1 MNTDTADTPKDA
13 PESGAIGAAPPAAG
27 WRHYFSR
34 KMLTCVMLGFTSGLP
49 LFMLYNLLSAWLK
62 AEQVD
67 LKSIGL
73 FALVGFPYTW
83 KFVWSPLMARFH
95 FPLLGRRR
103 GWMFVTQLALLAAI
117 GSLGFYSPRDELSV
131 IVALAG
137 LVAFL
142 SASQDIVIDAYRRE
156 LLDEH
161 EQGSGTALFVNA
173 YKLSTLVPG
182 SLSLILSDFMSW
194 QMVFGITG
202 LFMLPGMLT
211 TLLIAEPNIYGEPPR
226 TLREAVVE
234 PFREFIHRSGWSHAL
249 LILAFIFLY
258 KLGDSM
264 ATALATPFY
273 MDLGFS
279 RTQIGLVAK
288 NAGLW
293 ASLAGGILGA
303 VWLEKTGVNRGLWIF
318 GVLQAV
324 AILGF
329 ALLAQ
334 TGVGAVA
341 AVDAAAAASA
351 AASAAGGA
359 IDAAAAPAAQPSTL
373 LLGLVIGLEAFAVG
387 LGTAAFT
394 GYIATTTDQRYTA
407 TQFALFTS
415 LAAVPR
421 TFFNAVTGFIVAQTG
436 WFTFFLI
443 CFALAIPGM
452 LLLPKIAPWN
462 GRPTTGAVPD

>member
-1 MNTDTADTPKDA
+1 MSTDTTATRPTA
-13 PESGAIGAAPPAAG
+13 TTSAATG

-67 LKSIGL
+67 LKAIGL

-83 KFVWSPLMARFH
+83 KFVWSPLMDRFH

-103 GWMFVTQLALLAAI
+103 GWMFITQLALLAAI
-117 GSLGFYSPRDELSV
+117 GSLGFFSPRDELSA

-156 LLDEH
+156 LLEEH

-182 SLSLILSDFMSW
+182 SLSLILSDFLSW
-194 QMVFGITG
+194 QMVFSITG

-211 TLLIAEPNIYGEPPR
+211 TLMIAEPKIYGNPPR

-234 PFREFIHRSGWSHAL
+234 PFREFIHRSGWRHAL

-273 MDLGFS
+273 MELGFS

-318 GVLQAV
+318 GVLQAI

-329 ALLAQ
+329 ALLAY
-334 TGVGAVA
+334 VG
-341 AVDAAAAASA
+341 VDALGVADAASA
-351 AASAAGGA
+351 AA
-359 IDAAAAPAAQPSTL
+359 AAAATAAATPHTL
-373 LLGLVIGLEAFAVG
+373 LLGIVIGLEAFAVG

-421 TFFNAVTGFIVAQTG
+421 TFFNAITGFIVAQTG
-436 WFTFFLI
+436 WFSFFLI
-443 CFALAIPGM
+443 CFALALPGM

-462 GRPTTGAVPD
+462 ARPAADR

>member
-1 MNTDTADTPKDA
+1 MSQPHSASVPRQT
-13 PESGAIGAAPPAAG
+13 G
-27 WRHYFSR
+27 WRHYFNR
-34 KMLTCVMLGFTSGLP
+34 KMLICVMLGFTSGLP
-49 LFMLYNLLSAWLK
+49 LFMLYNLMSAWLK

-67 LKSIGL
+67 LKAIGL

-83 KFVWSPLMARFH
+83 KFIWSPLMDRFH
-95 FPLLGRRR
+95 FPMLGRRR
-103 GWMFVTQLALLAAI
+103 GWMFITQLALLAVI
-117 GSLGFYSPRDELSV
+117 GSMGFYSPATELTM
-131 IVALAG
+131 IVFLAG
-137 LVAFL
+137 LAAFL

-156 LLDEH
+156 LLSDH

-173 YKLSTLVPG
+173 YKMSTLVPG

-194 QMVFGITG
+194 QMVFSITA
-202 LFMLPGMLT
+202 LFMLPGLFT
-211 TLLIAEPNIYGEPPR
+211 TLLISEPAIYGEPPR

-234 PFREFIHRSGWSHAL
+234 PFREFINRRGWSYAL

-273 MDLGFS
+273 IELGFS

-293 ASLAGGILGA
+293 ASLAGGIIGA

-318 GVLQAV
+318 GALQAV

-334 TGVGAVA
+334 TGV
-341 AVDAAAAASA
+341 S
-351 AASAAGGA
+351 
-359 IDAAAAPAAQPSTL
+359 APAGSAPDTL
-373 LLGLVIGLEAFAVG
+373 MLGLVIGMEAFSVG

-394 GYIATTTDQRYTA
+394 AFIATTTDERYTA

-421 TFFNAVTGFIVAQTG
+421 TFFNALTGFIVDQTG
-436 WFTFFLI
+436 WVSFFLI

-452 LLLPKIAPWN
+452 LLLPKVAPWN
-462 GRPTTGAVPD
+462 ARPAAD

>member
-1 MNTDTADTPKDA
+1 MNQDTSAVEPTPA
-13 PESGAIGAAPPAAG
+13 RG
-27 WRHYFSR
+27 WRHYFTR
-34 KMLTCVMLGFTSGLP
+34 HMLICVMLGFTSGLP
-49 LFMLYNLLSAWLK
+49 LFILYNLLSAWLK

-83 KFVWSPLMARFH
+83 KFLWSPLMDRFR
-95 FPLLGRRR
+95 FPMLGRRR
-103 GWMFVTQLALLAAI
+103 GWMFFTQLALLATI
-117 GSLGFYSPRDELSV
+117 GSMGFFSPVTDLTM
-131 IVALAG
+131 IVFLAG

-156 LLDEH
+156 MLSDR

-173 YKLSTLVPG
+173 YKMSTLVPG
-182 SLSLILSDFMSW
+182 SLSLILSDFLSW
-194 QMVFGITG
+194 QIVFTVTAF
-202 LFMLPGMLT
+202 FMLPGVFT
-211 TLLIAEPNIYGEPPR
+211 TLLIREPSIYGEPPR
-226 TLREAVVE
+226 TLREAVVL
-234 PFREFIHRSGWSHAL
+234 PFKEFIERSGWSHAAM
-249 LILAFIFLY
+249 ILAFIFLY

-329 ALLAQ
+329 ALLAK
-334 TGVGAVA
+334 VGA
-341 AVDAAAAASA
+341 SA
-351 AASAAGGA
+351 PGVVP
-359 IDAAAAPAAQPSTL
+359 DTF
-373 LLGLVIGLEAFAVG
+373 LLGLVIGVEAFAVG

-394 GYIATTTDQRYTA
+394 AYIATATDSRYTA

-421 TFFNAVTGFIVAQTG
+421 TFFNALTGFIVAHTG
-436 WFTFFLI
+436 WFEFFLI
-443 CFALAIPGM
+443 CFALALPGM

-462 GRPTTGAVPD
+462 VPAGIDDKKHAGDSAG

>member
-1 MNTDTADTPKDA
+1 
-13 PESGAIGAAPPAAG
+13 
-27 WRHYFSR
+27 
-34 KMLTCVMLGFTSGLP
+34 MLICVMLGFTSGLP
-49 LFMLYNLLSAWLK
+49 LFILYNLLSAWLK

-83 KFVWSPLMARFH
+83 KFLWSPLMDRFR
-95 FPLLGRRR
+95 FPMLGRRR
-103 GWMFVTQLALLAAI
+103 GWMFFTQLALLATI
-117 GSLGFYSPRDELSV
+117 GSMGFYSPVTDLTI
-131 IVALAG
+131 IVFLAG

-156 LLDEH
+156 MLSDR

-173 YKLSTLVPG
+173 YKMSTLVPG
-182 SLSLILSDFMSW
+182 SLSLILSDFLSW
-194 QMVFGITG
+194 QVVFSVTA
-202 LFMLPGMLT
+202 LFMLPGVFT
-211 TLLIAEPNIYGEPPR
+211 TLLIREPSIYGEPPR
-226 TLREAVVE
+226 TLREAVVL
-234 PFREFIHRSGWSHAL
+234 PFKEFIERSGWSHAAM
-249 LILAFIFLY
+249 ILAFIFLY

-273 MDLGFS
+273 MDLGYS

-334 TGVGAVA
+334 VGA
-341 AVDAAAAASA
+341 
-351 AASAAGGA
+351 GA
-359 IDAAAAPAAQPSTL
+359 PGVVPDTF
-373 LLGLVIGLEAFAVG
+373 LLGLVIGVEAFAVG

-394 GYIATTTDQRYTA
+394 AYIATATDSRYTA

-421 TFFNAVTGFIVAQTG
+421 TFFNAFTGFIVAHTG
-436 WFTFFLI
+436 WFEFFLI

-462 GRPTTGAVPD
+462 VPAGIEEKKHGGDSAG

>member
-1 MNTDTADTPKDA
+1 MDTTSPSEA
-13 PESGAIGAAPPAAG
+13 PAASG

-34 KMLTCVMLGFTSGLP
+34 HMLICVMLGFTSGLP
-49 LFMLYNLLSAWLK
+49 LFILYNLLSAWLK

-83 KFVWSPLMARFH
+83 KFLWSPLMDRFH

-103 GWMFVTQLALLAAI
+103 GWMFFTQLALLAAV
-117 GSLGFYSPRDELSV
+117 GSMGFFSPLTDLTAV
-131 IVALAG
+131 VTLAG
-137 LVAFL
+137 LIAFL

-156 LLDEH
+156 LLSDA

-173 YKLSTLVPG
+173 YKMSTLVPG
-182 SLSLILSDFMSW
+182 SLSLILSDFLSW
-194 QMVFGITG
+194 QMVFGITA
-202 LFMLPGMLT
+202 LFMLPGLLT
-211 TLLIAEPNIYGEPPR
+211 TLLISEPAIYGEPPR

-273 MDLGFS
+273 MELGYT

-318 GVLQAV
+318 GVLQAI

-334 TGVGAVA
+334 TGV
-341 AVDAAAAASA
+341 AAA
-351 AASAAGGA
+351 GA
-359 IDAAAAPAAQPSTL
+359 EPSTL
-373 LLGLVIGLEAFAVG
+373 MLGLVIGLEAFAVG

-394 GYIATTTDQRYTA
+394 AYIATTTDQRYTA

-421 TFFNAVTGFIVAQTG
+421 TFFNALTGFIVAQTG
-436 WFTFFLI
+436 WFVFFLI

-452 LLLPKIAPWN
+452 LLLPRIAPWN
-462 GRPTTGAVPD
+462 TSQPPQDV

>member
-1 MNTDTADTPKDA
+1 MSLAAQTGTD
-13 PESGAIGAAPPAAG
+13 PATKTG
-27 WRHYFSR
+27 WRHYFNR
-34 KMLTCVMLGFTSGLP
+34 QMLICVSLGFSSGLP
-49 LFMLYNLLSAWLK
+49 LFILYNLLSAWLK
-62 AEQVD
+62 SEAVD
-67 LKSIGL
+67 LKAIGL

-83 KFVWSPLMARFH
+83 KFVWSPLMDRYH
-95 FPLLGRRR
+95 LPLLGRRR
-103 GWMFVTQLALLAAI
+103 GWMLVTQMLLLGAI
-117 GSLGFYSPRDELSV
+117 GAMGFYSPKTDLTS
-131 IVALAG
+131 IVFLCGAI
-137 LVAFL
+137 AFL

-156 LLDEH
+156 MLSDQQ
-161 EQGSGTALFVNA
+161 QGSGTAVFVNA

-182 SLSLILSDFMSW
+182 ALSLILSDFMSW
-194 QMVFGITG
+194 QEVFAITA
-202 LFMLPGMLT
+202 LFMLPGILT
-211 TLLIAEPNIYGEPPR
+211 TLLISEPKIYGTPPKN
-226 TLREAVVE
+226 LREAVVL

-249 LILAFIFLY
+249 WVLAFIFLY

-273 MDLGFS
+273 IDLGFS

-318 GVLQAV
+318 GALQAA

-329 ALLAQ
+329 AVLAK
-334 TGVGAVA
+334 TGVSTNVHATLMLGA
-341 AVDAAAAASA
+341 
-351 AASAAGGA
+351 
-359 IDAAAAPAAQPSTL
+359 
-373 LLGLVIGLEAFAVG
+373 VIGLEAFAVG

-394 GYIATTTDQRYTA
+394 AYIATTTDPRYTA

-421 TFFNAVTGFIVAQTG
+421 TFFNAATGYIVAQTG
-436 WFTFFLI
+436 WFTFFLL

-452 LLLPKIAPWN
+452 LMLPKIAPWN
-462 GRPTTGAVPD
+462 RKEKSTNA

>member
-1 MNTDTADTPKDA
+1 MNQDTSAVEPTLA
-13 PESGAIGAAPPAAG
+13 RG
-27 WRHYFSR
+27 WRHYFTR
-34 KMLTCVMLGFTSGLP
+34 HMLICVMLGFTSGLP
-49 LFMLYNLLSAWLK
+49 LFILYNLLSAWLK

-83 KFVWSPLMARFH
+83 KFLWSPLMDRFR
-95 FPLLGRRR
+95 FPMLGRRR
-103 GWMFVTQLALLAAI
+103 GWMFFTQLALLATI
-117 GSLGFYSPRDELSV
+117 GSMGFFSPVTDLTM
-131 IVALAG
+131 IVFLAG

-156 LLDEH
+156 MLSDR

-173 YKLSTLVPG
+173 YKMSTLVPG
-182 SLSLILSDFMSW
+182 SLSLILSDFLSW
-194 QMVFGITG
+194 QIVFSITA
-202 LFMLPGMLT
+202 LFMLPGVFT
-211 TLLIAEPNIYGEPPR
+211 TLLIREPSIYGEPPR
-226 TLREAVVE
+226 TLREAVVL
-234 PFREFIHRSGWSHAL
+234 PFKEFIERSGWSHAAM
-249 LILAFIFLY
+249 ILAFIFLY

-329 ALLAQ
+329 ALLAK
-334 TGVGAVA
+334 VGA
-341 AVDAAAAASA
+341 SA
-351 AASAAGGA
+351 PGVVP
-359 IDAAAAPAAQPSTL
+359 DTF
-373 LLGLVIGLEAFAVG
+373 LLGLVIGVEAFAVG

-394 GYIATTTDQRYTA
+394 AYIATATDSRYTA

-421 TFFNAVTGFIVAQTG
+421 TFFNALTGFIVAHTG
-436 WFTFFLI
+436 WFEFFLI
-443 CFALAIPGM
+443 CFALALPGM

-462 GRPTTGAVPD
+462 VSAGIDDKKHAGDSAG

>member
-1 MNTDTADTPKDA
+1 MNQDTSAAEPTPA
-13 PESGAIGAAPPAAG
+13 RG
-27 WRHYFSR
+27 WRHYFTR
-34 KMLTCVMLGFTSGLP
+34 HMLICVMLGFTSGLP
-49 LFMLYNLLSAWLK
+49 LFILYNLLSAWLK

-83 KFVWSPLMARFH
+83 KFLWSPLMDRFR
-95 FPLLGRRR
+95 FPMLGRRR
-103 GWMFVTQLALLAAI
+103 GWMFFTQLALLATI
-117 GSLGFYSPRDELSV
+117 GSMGFFSPVTDLTM
-131 IVALAG
+131 IVFLAG

-156 LLDEH
+156 MLSDR

-173 YKLSTLVPG
+173 YKMSTLVPG
-182 SLSLILSDFMSW
+182 SLSLILSDFLSW
-194 QMVFGITG
+194 QVVFSVTA
-202 LFMLPGMLT
+202 LFMLPGVFT
-211 TLLIAEPNIYGEPPR
+211 TLLIREPSIYGEPPR
-226 TLREAVVE
+226 TLREAVVL
-234 PFREFIHRSGWSHAL
+234 PFKEFIERSGWSHAAM
-249 LILAFIFLY
+249 ILAFIFLY

-273 MDLGFS
+273 MDLGYS

-334 TGVGAVA
+334 VGA
-341 AVDAAAAASA
+341 
-351 AASAAGGA
+351 GA
-359 IDAAAAPAAQPSTL
+359 PGVVPDTF
-373 LLGLVIGLEAFAVG
+373 LLGVVIGVEAFAVG

-394 GYIATTTDQRYTA
+394 AYIATATDSRYTA

-421 TFFNAVTGFIVAQTG
+421 TFFNALTGYIVAHTG
-436 WFTFFLI
+436 WFEFFLI
-443 CFALAIPGM
+443 CFALALPGM

-462 GRPTTGAVPD
+462 VSAGGDDKKHAGDSAA